1 MSMTHNEMIAVIQAD
16 RDGKEVEWR
25 PTGAERWRLATPLW
39 DFDTCEYRIKPEPKA
54 IWVNEYEDGSLRGHN
69 TEQCADRYCRNA
81 VGDVGDDVVRAAVK
95 YQEVTE

>member
-1 MSMTHNEMIAVIQAD
+1 MNHQDKINIMQAFVDGRAIQSRKKNEGD
-16 RDGKEVEWR
+16 WGDNCDPNWNWDK
-25 PTGAERWRLATPLW
+25 AE
-39 DFDTCEYRIKPEPKA
+39 FRIKPEPKT